1 MTRLVFDV
9 ETDGLDATKI
19 WCIVAQDVDTKT
31 IYTYGPN
38 QLEEGCDL
46 LESADDLVGHN
57 IIGFDIPVIQ
67 RLMNRPDFSK
77 DKNIIDTLVLSR
89 LFNPTRDGGHGLS
102 RWGQLLNFPKIA
114 FKEFDAYSNEM
125 LTYCIRDVELN
136 TAAYFKLRE
145 ESRGFSLESIKL

>member
-57 IIGFDIPVIQ
+57 IIGF
-67 RLMNRPDFSK
+67 
-77 DKNIIDTLVLSR
+77 LVGDS
-89 LFNPTRDGGHGLS
+89 
-102 RWGQLLNFPKIA
+102 
-114 FKEFDAYSNEM
+114 Y
-125 LTYCIRDVELN
+125 
-136 TAAYFKLRE
+136 
-145 ESRGFSLESIKL
+145 